1 MKSGK
6 DPNESGGKPYDL
18 EERTERFA
26 KDVRVFPKTIPM
38 TIANLE
44 DIKQLVRASGSQ
56 SANYIEANEAVSKK
70 DFAFRVKVC
79 RKEAK
84 ESGLFLRLLDT
95 GDSEEVEDERRRLN
109 DEAGQLTR
117 IFGSIIRKSDGG

>member
-1 MKSGK
+1 
-6 DPNESGGKPYDL
+6 
-18 EERTERFA
+18 
-26 KDVRVFPKTIPM
+26 M

>member
-1 MKSGK
+1 
-6 DPNESGGKPYDL
+6 
-18 EERTERFA
+18 ERFA